1 MKKTLFISLI
11 LLCCTACTKSYV
23 GREVPSYGNSWCN
36 CETFFVKA
44 CRIESG
50 SYDFD
55 FIVSKQI
62 SKDTGRM
69 ETNIEGTAIWNG
81 ASDPGSSSESDFSF
95 ILANGRAITENVPFQ
110 LDSTGSNSKEMPFKK
125 SFISGPFEAITI
137 SWNTS
142 VNNQS
147 EFQ

>member
-1 MKKTLFISLI
+1 MKKILPVMLI
-11 LLCCTACTKSYV
+11 LLTCVSCSKSYV
-23 GREVPSYGNSWCN
+23 GREVPSYGKSWCN
-36 CETFFVKA
+36 CETLFVTH

-62 SKDTGRM
+62 LIESGRLESK
-69 ETNIEGTAIWNG
+69 IEGTAIWNG
-81 ASDPGSSSESDFSF
+81 ASEPGSQSESQFRF
-95 ILANGRAITENVPFQ
+95 ILANGRVITENITFQLESAARESKEIPFQ
-110 LDSTGSNSKEMPFKK
+110 KT
-125 SFISGPFEAITI
+125 FISGPFEAVTI

-147 EFQ
+147 EFH